1 MASEKAGS
9 AGRSPLGT
17 LVRLLRLGRPYWAWY
32 VGLVLLT
39 TVLSGL
45 DVALME
51 ALRRLINAATE
62 KSMALLKSGLIMS
75 VAVFGTSEILWFVV
89 SYYGELLDHVSIMR
103 LQSKLVEKMTR
114 VRLGA
119 LQKYHSGDL
128 ISRIADSAGQAQSG
142 LNSRAR
148 QMLHQVLSIIVT
160 MAYLT
165 HLDWGLSVGTLG
177 LSVLLPAIVT
187 PLSKVLRETYSARQK
202 VYAQKDSFI
211 QDSVQGAE
219 VVRAFSLANRLAR
232 KFRDIYQ
239 SILGY
244 SKKALVLNL
253 IVGHTQ
259 YLVIVG
265 GIIFVLG
272 YGGLQ
277 VARGT
282 LDLGGLVVFLFC
294 FERVAWPL
302 SQLVRAWPEFQNSI
316 AQADRVFE
324 LLDLPDEHYEQES
337 ADLRDR
343 VRADR
348 EARVEFRDVR
358 FGYEE
363 SSEVLK
369 GISLVAE
376 AGQVTALVGPS
387 GSGKSTVLK
396 LLLRL
401 YEPSDGSILCQGM
414 PIDRMTVGDWRSL
427 TAYVS
432 QDPFLFSGTL
442 LENIR
447 YGKPGATEDEVIAAA
462 RAANIHDFIVSTD
475 DGYQTKVGERGVRLS
490 GGQRQRV
497 SIARA
502 ILRDPLILILDEP
515 TSSLDS
521 ESELAVQ
528 QALDTLM
535 KGRTTLVVA
544 HRLSTVRHADKIAYL
559 EDGVIKETGTHDE
572 LIKLRGRYY
581 EMHQVL
587 LSEPGERSDQPH
599 EVRREAMA

>member
-1 MASEKAGS
+1 
-9 AGRSPLGT
+9 
-17 LVRLLRLGRPYWAWY
+17 VRLLKLGRPYWAWY
-32 VGLVLLT
+32 IGLVLIT

-45 DVALME
+45 DVVLME
-51 ALRRLINAATE
+51 AIRRMINAATE
-62 KSMALLKSGLIMS
+62 KSMELLTSGFIMA
-75 VAVFGTSEILWFVV
+75 VAVFGVSEILWFVV
-89 SYYGELLDHVSIMR
+89 SYYGELLDHVSVMR

-128 ISRIADSAGQAQSG
+128 ISRIADSAGQAQSS
-142 LNSRAR
+142 LNNKAR
-148 QMLHQVLSIIVT
+148 QMLHQALSIIFLL
-160 MAYLT
+160 AYLT
-165 HLDWGLSVGTLG
+165 HLDWTLSAGTLG
-177 LSVLLPAIVT
+177 LSVVLPAIVT
-187 PLSKVLRETYSARQK
+187 PLSKVLRELFSARQK

-219 VVRAFSLANRLAR
+219 VVRAFSLTDRLAR
-232 KFRDIYQ
+232 KFSDIYQ
-239 SILGY
+239 TILGY
-244 SKKALVLNL
+244 SRKLLLLNL
-253 IVGHTQ
+253 VVGHTH
-259 YLVIVG
+259 YIVIVS

-277 VARGT
+277 VARGV

-316 AQADRVFE
+316 AQGDRIFE
-324 LLDLPDEHYEQES
+324 LLDLPEEQYEGES
-337 ADLRDR
+337 ADLLARLR
-343 VRADR
+343 TGG

-363 SSEVLK
+363 SSEILK

-387 GSGKSTVLK
+387 GSGKSTLLK

-401 YEPSDGSILCQGM
+401 YEPSEGAILCQEI

-447 YGKPGATEDEVIAAA
+447 YGKPDASEDEVIAAA
-462 RAANIHDFIVSTD
+462 KAANIHDFVMSTD

-502 ILRDPLILILDEP
+502 VLRDPLILILDEP

-528 QALDTLM
+528 QALDALM

-544 HRLSTVRHADKIAYL
+544 HRLSTVRHAHRIAYL

-587 LSEPGERSDQPH
+587 LSEPGERNGQPYAG
-599 EVRREAMA
+599 RREAMA